1 MAVFQVN
8 TDGLKLDNSIL
19 MNIALEHYIK
29 YIASIDE
36 RDALD
41 MMKNKVIEYSM
52 GERLIMKS
60 DYVIEKRVYE
70 LIMEKFASQVL
81 RSIKNYGVKLEVD
94 NALDL
99 VKYED
104 CLNGIISSDKIQF
117 NEGNTLIRFLN
128 DEEAFEILENAK
140 NEKKTL
146 DNLKDYLKNEGGNS
160 F

>member
-1 MAVFQVN
+1 
-8 TDGLKLDNSIL
+8 
-19 MNIALEHYIK
+19 
-29 YIASIDE
+29 
-36 RDALD
+36 
-41 MMKNKVIEYSM
+41 MKC
-52 GERLIMKS
+52 